1 MRVRSKVMLI
11 LMVVLLAVILVFALL
26 PSTVRRRFSRI
37 EQDFLATLAPSQG
50 LFTLE
55 ELEDK
60 PQVVRNF
67 FLKGGYIGKPKMSGL
82 KAVFEKAD
90 FSLGQGK
97 DWVVITYTQLNGA
110 EQPLRYAQI
119 LSSIHHLPFEG
130 LDSYAQGVG
139 AMEGYLAKFFRL
151 FNQKGEHMDRACL
164 VTYLAEAFF
173 LPSVALSPLIEWE
186 ELSPLEVKATI
197 RAFGMEGS
205 GVFTFAETGEML
217 SFTTDDRMAA
227 GFDGSLQK
235 VRWTAECSDYRM
247 VDGFSVPSTL
257 KATWHYPEG
266 DLTYFDGKD
275 VKISYLY

>member
-1 MRVRSKVMLI
+1 
-11 LMVVLLAVILVFALL
+11 MVVLVVLVVVVLL
-26 PSTVRRRFSRI
+26 GFFLVPSTVTRKFSRI
-37 EQDFLATLAPSQG
+37 EQDFRATLAPSQG

-55 ELEDK
+55 DLADK
-60 PQVVRNF
+60 PQAVRNF
-67 FLKGGYIGKPKMSGL
+67 FIKGGYIGKPKMSGL

-186 ELSPLEVKATI
+186 ELSALEVKATI

-235 VRWTAECSDYRM
+235 VRWTAVCSDYRS
-247 VDGFSVPSTL
+247 VEGLSVPSTL

-275 VKISYLY
+275 VRITYLY

>member
-1 MRVRSKVMLI
+1 MLI

-26 PSTVRRRFSRI
+26 PSTVTRRFNRI
-37 EQDFLATLAPSQG
+37 EQDLLATLAPSQG

-55 ELEDK
+55 ELGDK
-60 PQVVRNF
+60 PEAVRNF
-67 FLKGGYIGKPKMSGL
+67 FITSGYIGKEKMSGL
-82 KAVFEKAD
+82 KAHFEGAD

-97 DWVVITYTQLNGA
+97 DRVVITYTQLNRA
-110 EQPLRYAQI
+110 DRPERYAQI

-173 LPSVALSPLIEWE
+173 LPSVALRSLIEWE

-205 GVFTFAETGEML
+205 GIFTFAETGEML

-266 DLTYFDGKD
+266 DLTYFDGRD
-275 VKISYLY
+275 VVITYLY

>member
-1 MRVRSKVMLI
+1 MVAIVGI
-11 LMVVLLAVILVFALL
+11 LLVAVILVILLL
-26 PSTVRRRFSRI
+26 PSTVQRKFSHI
-37 EQDFLATLAPSQG
+37 EQDFRATLIPSEG
-50 LFTLE
+50 IFTLE

-60 PQVVRNF
+60 PQAVRNF
-67 FLKGGYIGKPKMSGL
+67 FLKGGYIGKAKMSGL

-97 DWVVITYTQLNGA
+97 DWVVITYTQLNRA
-110 EQPLRYAQI
+110 DRPERFAQI
-119 LSSIHHLPFEG
+119 LSSIHHIPFEG

-139 AMEGYLAKFFRL
+139 AMEGYLAKVFRL
-151 FNQKGEHMDRACL
+151 FNQRGDHMDKACL

-186 ELSPLEVKATI
+186 ALSLLEVKATI
-197 RAFGMEGS
+197 RAFGMEAS
-205 GVFTFAETGEML
+205 GVFTFAESGEML

-275 VKISYLY
+275 VKITYLY